1 MEHKR
6 RQIRT
11 RQANQP
17 RPNIVVYHREP
28 RITARAQKSAVSCHL
43 IACADRCDRQNR
55 DKLFG
60 QLRRSRRKGII
71 NMQNR
76 ELRQKTGRYRSKCQS
91 PQTES
96 ARCAAA
102 AESPVSAV
110 SRFLP
115 ASCRSKLPRHSP
127 RHSQQPR

>member
-55 DKLFG
+55 DKLLG

-76 ELRQKTGRYRSKCQS
+76 ELRQKQDDTGQNPIPTNRICKVCSS
-91 PQTES
+91 G
-96 ARCAAA
+96 
-102 AESPVSAV
+102 
-110 SRFLP
+110 
-115 ASCRSKLPRHSP
+115 
-127 RHSQQPR
+127 